1 MPVGLFTNLQDVR
14 TFEWKNGMAVEPN
27 QMGTLIFLIVGAW
40 ISYICFC
47 YYTFVNYC
55 FFLESIGGLV

>member
-1 MPVGLFTNLQDVR
+1 
-14 TFEWKNGMAVEPN
+14 MAVEPN

-40 ISYICFC
+40 IAYICFC

-55 FFLESIGGLV
+55 FFLQSINGLS